1 MDTTANLHTS
11 RLTHDA
17 ESSPR
22 EANPREEGYL
32 HYVARE
38 GRWALRWCIG
48 LCIVG
53 IAITMVTPLW
63 FVAFVP
69 AGVMLLCGILLIAAN
84 FVEKRSDRVAHD
96 VLERA
101 ETASTEGVVEDH
113 AEDDRVE
120 PVTQKIVQRESKTG
134 IVILFV
140 IVLAALLIAFI
151 FLPTPVFAIGALV
164 VFAYMLLLMA
174 PVWLGWFNDDIE
186 DETKRLEEA
195 EE

>member
-1 MDTTANLHTS
+1 METTANLHTS
-11 RLTHDA
+11 RLTHAAD
-17 ESSPR
+17 SS
-22 EANPREEGYL
+22 PREEGYL

-53 IAITMVTPLW
+53 IAITMITPLW

-69 AGVMLLCGILLIAAN
+69 AGVMLLCGILLVLAN
-84 FVEKRSDRVAHD
+84 YVEKRSDRAAHE
-96 VLERA
+96 VVERA
-101 ETASTEGVVEDH
+101 ETAPIQGIVEDH
-113 AEDDRVE
+113 AEDDRVA
-120 PVTQKIVQRESKTG
+120 PVTQKIVERESKTG
-134 IVILFV
+134 LVILFIV
-140 IVLAALLIAFI
+140 VLAALLIAFI

-186 DETKRLEEA
+186 DETKRLEQA